1 MEGSHC
7 RTDAYREIEK
17 YLERAQDEICRA
29 FNDLQRFQEEEH
41 VWIIPRPPSGD
52 FHLLVTWAED
62 FARLVD
68 STLPESEDLMES
80 TLPYRKCKYAPEC
93 PLLKRVRPKSMEV
106 ATSCPSC
113 IANTQRT
120 YRRQL
125 STPLTRDVEIQTQ
138 WTDVCDGRWLT
149 SLTNED
155 FKKLFKQS
163 SIYSFDNY
171 EDSSNDYV
179 REDFKVSDN
188 RDVSIQAKLSEEDI
202 FASEMNFKKE
212 MTFDSCDLDLP
223 FEEDQDSESEEI
235 ERCKSEENLA
245 RSEIQTC
252 KEQYSS
258 SLPKEFT
265 RKPPI
270 RDVLPNRSASFSKV
284 SHTELRDFMKK
295 VESSAY
301 RPPTPENKEVE
312 TEDVTAIVMRKDAVT
327 QTTPQLSRNS
337 SFTWVT
343 ECDCSDL
350 DSISEHSQLSFSCS
364 TTTTSDIGEQETTS
378 SPFSSESSVLISNR
392 RSSSSSL
399 SLSSA
404 TSLKSDFSVL
414 PDDTRE
420 VEVTWQ
426 KKDAKTTFISPL
438 NANQGDI
445 TPDSGVET
453 IVVTPDL
460 IVKSSSVP
468 TLQRHL
474 SSSGESTP
482 SGNVDVDDS
491 ICFVSINHS
500 KFTELQTL
508 EACLW
513 LRAAGFPQYAQMY
526 EENQFPIDLRTVQA
540 DHSFLDEDSLQSLFR
555 RLDTL
560 NRCAKMKAID
570 SVTRHS
576 LPDDDSD
583 EEELCALSVSWQFER
598 SNRRWSRVPSTTEA
612 FIVKKYSPSY
622 SSDSIFGED
631 HQSSPDSTRK
641 VSLEGQR
648 SAVTEETQSISG
660 SSSGGT
666 PSIITELNEKPQV
679 KKSLRRSGSDRIKE
693 GAKALLRRMDSL
705 KGKKKKKNSQEES
718 ESRDIIMVTANKT
731 TETSPNCSTSSSPKI
746 SHQQQSPTSTTTE
759 ESSAGGDTSEGSQ
772 GSTPKMKHRRKVWRI
787 LGRGEQKLDSNC
799 DIDQNVILFPDQWT
813 DTNFNNK
820 LLNEY
825 IQSKSHKYSG
835 KHIYGN
841 VNEHPADKDID
852 WNYLSHRYKKFSDS
866 LISPVL
872 FNRTGSLDTDKQKIL
887 DSYLIY
893 SGDDISTRLT
903 NSDPEISDS
912 IDTSTYRGRRDSGVG
927 SSLNRTITSS
937 NIHSRWHCFP
947 CDPFWNSASESSTIN
962 SKISIEVLY
971 APQLMVLRK
980 LSLLKV
986 TMLMEKYTPSSRTGW
1001 NWAVPKFIR
1010 RIKTPDYKDKI
1021 VFGVPLLVILQ
1032 RTGYSLPPSIQDA
1045 LVWIEKTS
1053 LDLVGI
1059 FRKSGVRS
1067 RIQKLRNQNESNS
1080 EKIEYEDQQAYDV
1093 ADMIKQYFR
1102 ELPEALLT
1110 NKLSETFI
1118 SIFQYVPEEQ
1128 RLDALRAAILLM
1140 PDENREVL
1148 HTLLTFLNKVYQ
1160 HAGENQMTATNLAV
1174 CFAPSLFHLTTPR
1187 SASASPR
1194 RRKTVVVLD
1203 QKELNEN
1210 RAAYECLT
1218 KMILEY
1224 KQLFTVSEDMLSNQH
1239 MSYLEHCQPATLEEF
1254 GRFASKTNSDWKV
1267 YIDGCIN
1274 NMLKEARDKYKE
1286 WVPFT
1291 QTDGADIAYKKI
1303 RDNYPLRLWK
1313 VVVEVEAPPVE
1324 VLNRILRER
1333 QVWDES
1339 FIKWRVITRLDKH
1352 SEIFQYVCRS
1362 MPPHPPRDYCILRSW
1377 QTDLP
1382 KGTCILIEMSINY
1395 SNKPLM
1401 MNSIQG
1407 LVLASRYLIEPC
1419 GSGKSRIS
1427 YISRIDLCGH
1437 SSEWYNK
1444 AYGYISALQ
1453 MLRLRDSF
1461 ILKSE
1466 GPETKV

>member
-1 MEGSHC
+1 MDGS
-7 RTDAYREIEK
+7 AYGRIDK
-17 YLERAQDEICRA
+17 YLDRAQEEIGGA
-29 FNDLQRFQEEEH
+29 LDDLRRL
-41 VWIIPRPPSGD
+41 WIFPPPPSGD
-52 FHLLVTWAED
+52 FRLLVWWAED
-62 FARLVD
+62 LARWVD
-68 STLPESEDLMES
+68 GGWSEAEDS
-80 TLPYRKCKYAPEC
+80 GAGR
-93 PLLKRVRPKSMEV
+93 
-106 ATSCPSC
+106 
-113 IANTQRT
+113 
-120 YRRQL
+120 
-125 STPLTRDVEIQTQ
+125 PLTRDVESQTQ
-138 WTDVCDGRWLT
+138 WTDVDWTSRLIDQPSAVLPKESGGRLRWVGT
-149 SLTNED
+149 SFRWNNRHVSVQTEADEEGRASQAL
-155 FKKLFKQS
+155 
-163 SIYSFDNY
+163 
-171 EDSSNDYV
+171 DSGQ
-179 REDFKVSDN
+179 RP
-188 RDVSIQAKLSEEDI
+188 SE
-202 FASEMNFKKE
+202 
-212 MTFDSCDLDLP
+212 T
-223 FEEDQDSESEEI
+223 
-235 ERCKSEENLA
+235 ERSRWEENMGPSQSTE
-245 RSEIQTC
+245 R
-252 KEQYSS
+252 YSR
-258 SLPKEFT
+258 SLPKELT
-265 RKPPI
+265 RKPPA
-270 RDVLPNRSASFSKV
+270 LPHRSASFSKM
-284 SHTELRDFMKK
+284 SRAELGDFMKK
-295 VESSAY
+295 VETSTY
-301 RPPTPENKEVE
+301 RPPSPENKAVE
-312 TEDVTAIVMRKDAVT
+312 TEDAVT

-343 ECDCSDL
+343 ECDCE
-350 DSISEHSQLSFSCS
+350 SISELSLLSFSCS
-364 TTTTSDIGEQETTS
+364 TTTSSDIGQPDTS
-378 SPFSSESSVLISNR
+378 STGSSPSSVPLDGR
-392 RSSSSSL
+392 RSSGSL

-404 TSLKSDFSVL
+404 ASFESDFSAV
-414 PDDTRE
+414 PDSAPTDS
-420 VEVTWQ
+420 
-426 KKDAKTTFISPL
+426 KTPL
-438 NANQGDI
+438 SRI

-453 IVVTPDL
+453 IAPTPDPV
-460 IVKSSSVP
+460 VKSSSVP

-474 SSSGESTP
+474 SSSAP
-482 SGNVDVDDS
+482 RGNADPLR
-491 ICFVSINHS
+491 FVSINRS
-500 KFTELQTL
+500 PFTELQTL

-526 EENQFPIDLRTVQA
+526 EENQFPIDLRMVQA

-583 EEELCALSVSWQFER
+583 EDELCALSVSWQFER
-598 SNRRWSRVPSTTEA
+598 SNGRWSRVPSCAESFVA
-612 FIVKKYSPSY
+612 KKYSSY

-631 HQSSPDSTRK
+631 GQSSPDSARK
-641 VSLEGQR
+641 VSSGGHK
-648 SAVTEETQSISG
+648 SIVTEETQSISG
-660 SSSGGT
+660 SSSGGS
-666 PSIITELNEKPQV
+666 PSIIADLSEKPDI
-679 KKSLRRSGSDRIKE
+679 KKTLRRSGSDRIKE

-705 KGKKKKKNSQEES
+705 KGKKKKKNSREES
-718 ESRDIIMVTANKT
+718 DSRDIIMVAP
-731 TETSPNCSTSSSPKI
+731 TETSPNCSSSSSPI
-746 SHQQQSPTSTTTE
+746 VSHQQQSPTSTTTE
-759 ESSAGGDTSEGSQ
+759 ESSAGGDTSEGSR
-772 GSTPKMKHRRKVWRI
+772 GSTPKTKHRKKVWRI
-787 LGRGEQKLDSNC
+787 LGRDDQKSNSDC
-799 DIDQNVILFPDQWT
+799 DVDQNVIPNQWT
-813 DTNFNNK
+813 DANFNNK
-820 LLNEY
+820 LINDY
-825 IQSKSHKYSG
+825 SRSKSHKY
-835 KHIYGN
+835 IYSN
-841 VNEHPADKDID
+841 INEHSAQKDVQLI
-852 WNYLSHRYKKFSDS
+852 HQRYKKFSDS
-866 LISPVL
+866 LISPAL
-872 FNRTGSLDTDKQKIL
+872 IFNHQQRIYDP
-887 DSYLIY
+887 YLIY
-893 SGDDISTRLT
+893 SGDDTSTRLT

-912 IDTSTYRGRRDSGVG
+912 IETGIYRGRRDSGVG

-947 CDPFWNSASESSTIN
+947 YDPYWNSALESNNIN
-962 SKISIEVLY
+962 EKISIESLY

-1010 RIKTPDYKDKI
+1010 RIKSPDYKDKV
-1021 VFGVPLLVILQ
+1021 VFGVPFLIILQ
-1032 RTGYSLPPSIQDA
+1032 RTGYSLPPSIQEA
-1045 LVWIEKTS
+1045 ICWIEKTS

-1067 RIQKLRNQNESNS
+1067 RIQKLRNQNESHL
-1080 EKIEYEDQQAYDV
+1080 EKITYQDQQAYDV

-1148 HTLLTFLNKVYQ
+1148 HILLAFLNKVYE

-1224 KQLFTVSEDMLSNQH
+1224 KQLFMVSEDMLSNQY

-1254 GRFASKTNSDWKV
+1254 GRLASKTNSDWKL

-1274 NMLKEARDKYKE
+1274 NMLKEARDRYKE
-1286 WVPFT
+1286 WIPFT
-1291 QTDGADIAYKKI
+1291 QNDGADIAYKKV

-1313 VVVEVEAPPVE
+1313 IVVEVEAPPVE

-1333 QVWDES
+1333 HIWDES

-1352 SEIFQYVCRS
+1352 SEIFQYVCSS
-1362 MPPHPPRDYCILRSW
+1362 MPPKPPRDYCILRSW

-1395 SNKPLM
+1395 SNKPLLI
-1401 MNSIQG
+1401 NSIQG
-1407 LVLASRYLIEPC
+1407 IVLASRYLIEPC
-1419 GSGKSRIS
+1419 GSGKSRVS

-1444 AYGYISALQ
+1444 AYGYISSLQ

-1461 ILKSE
+1461 SLKSE